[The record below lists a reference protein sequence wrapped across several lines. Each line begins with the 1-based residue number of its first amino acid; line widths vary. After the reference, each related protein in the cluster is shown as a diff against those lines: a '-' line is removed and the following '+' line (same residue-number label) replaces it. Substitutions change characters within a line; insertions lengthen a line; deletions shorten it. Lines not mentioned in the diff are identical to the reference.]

1 MVNRVFCYSKDIAK
15 KNGNRLP
22 FLELVLLTIIFIVI
36 IIASAILF
44 ETMILLVISMIIFMV
59 LLIYYSI
66 LLGLRMRSRMIGYAL
81 DNNGRIFKAMAMNN
95 GQGLYFGGVAVGGLI
110 DQVAGND
117 SNLGESLGG
126 AVGAFA
132 QFYAM
137 NRSAKYMSHPE
148 IVAQMVEQAPNITGA
163 EVFEILNVYSIMKKK
178 KSIKVNCDYRIIR
191 TNKIKYRK
199 NITIE
204 KSYKMYEDLINALNT
219 HRS

>member
-1 MVNRVFCYSKDIAK
+1 MVNRVFCYSKDTAK

-22 FLELVLLTIIFIVI
+22 VLEIVLLTIIFIAV

-44 ETMILLVISMIIFMV
+44 ETMTILVISMIIFMI

-66 LLGLRMRSRMIGYAL
+66 LLGLRMRSRMVGYAL

-110 DQVAGND
+110 DQMIQND
-117 SNLGESLGG
+117 SSLGESLGG

-163 EVFEILNVYSIMKKK
+163 EVYEILNVYSIVEKK
-178 KSIKVNCDYRIIR
+178 KSIKVNCDYTVIR

-199 NITIE
+199 NMTIE
-204 KSYKMYEDLINALNT
+204 KSYKMYEDLIEALNA